1 MDRTSTPAHRPPYRR
16 TWVLAVLMAVAIVLF
31 TVLVALQSAGYGTAV
46 PLAIPL
52 GAALCGAH
60 LLALTRPRA
69 AIGVFAVAAV
79 LLPLLASAERDLS
92 WPWPWSVPAMIALVV
107 FVLVVTAFHDWRAGL
122 AAWGIPSAGS
132 LLIGSLF
139 AGTVP
144 RSMTGVDLL
153 VTVSLGAGAL
163 LVGVLIAGRLR
174 IGEQL
179 DREREHTASEQA
191 RRLLVE
197 ERTRIARELHD
208 IVAHST
214 SLIQVQAS
222 TAEYRIPDLPA
233 EAAGEFGE
241 IAETARGSLVEMR
254 RLLGVLRTEDHAPEL
269 TPQRRLEDISE
280 LVDGARRAGAEVGLS
295 MPVGSPVLPPGVQ
308 VTAFRITQEALSN
321 AVRHAPG
328 APVEVVL
335 DAPQDTLMIRVRNS
349 APEDSAVGEAR
360 GSGHGLRGMRERAA
374 LLGGSLQAG
383 PDRDGGW
390 TVTATLP
397 ITDHL
402 EEPS

>member
-1 MDRTSTPAHRPPYRR
+1 MDLSSASAPHPPYRR
-16 TWVLAVLMAVAIVLF
+16 TWVLVALMTVAIVLF
-31 TVLVALQSAGYGTAV
+31 TVLVALQSAGYGTPI

-52 GAALCGAH
+52 GAALCGAP

-69 AIGVFAVAAV
+69 ATVVFAGAAIM
-79 LLPLLASAERDLS
+79 LPLLVSADRDPS
-92 WPWPWSVPAMIALVV
+92 WPWPWSVPAMIAFVV
-107 FVLVVTAFHDWRAGL
+107 LVLVVTAFHGWRTGL
-122 AAWGIPSAGS
+122 AAWSLPAAGS
-132 LLIGSLF
+132 LVVGSLF
-139 AGTVP
+139 AGAVP
-144 RSMTGVDLL
+144 RGMRGVDLL

-163 LVGVLIAGRLR
+163 LVGVLIAGRFR
-174 IGEQL
+174 IGAEL

-191 RRLLVE
+191 RRALIE

-222 TAEYRIPDLPA
+222 TAEYRTPDLPA
-233 EAAGEFGE
+233 EAAGEFRE

-254 RLLGVLRTEDHAPEL
+254 RLLGVLRTEDHVPEL

-280 LVDGARRAGAEVGLS
+280 LVESARRAGAEVGLS
-295 MPVGSPVLPPGVQ
+295 LPVGTPALPPGVQ

-321 AVRHAPG
+321 AMRHASG

-335 DAPQDTLMIRVRNS
+335 DAPQEDLMIRVRNR
-349 APEDSAVGEAR
+349 APEDTAVGGSR
-360 GSGHGLRGMRERAA
+360 GGGHGLRGMRERAA
-374 LLGGSLQAG
+374 LLGGSLRAG
-383 PDRDGGW
+383 PDHDGGW

-397 ITDHL
+397 ITEHP
-402 EEPS
+402 EETS